1 MKVSAIVNKFL
12 TNVAG
17 TVHKT
22 LQESLAVSVESV
34 LNQNSL
40 TVTSIGRGISS
51 GAYEKHGI
59 KRADRLCG
67 NGNLF
72 REATSIYENICK
84 QWVSSSSRPA
94 ILVDWSNLDDNHNA
108 FLISATLVCDG
119 RPITLYS
126 QTHPLSTKEQPD
138 VHQYFLETLK
148 TLLPENCH
156 PIIIADAGFKV
167 PWHKAVLS
175 LGWDYVG
182 RVRKPNHCKLDGEDE
197 FQCMDD
203 VFKKATGTPKYYKG
217 KLTESHHFE
226 TTFVLYNNPPKGRHK
241 YTAKGERCSSTHSEK
256 HAKGGKEP
264 WVLATSLPPS
274 STLAKRVVKIYKSR
288 MQIEEGYR
296 DIKSRRF
303 GLGFNESKSY
313 KIHRIAILMLIG
325 ILAGI
330 LLILIGAAAEQAG
343 FAKHF
348 QANTVKHRRVLSL
361 HYLGLRMIA
370 QKRLILV
377 REHLVK
383 GIRFLKSMIA
393 QAENGLKNSL
403 N

>member
-1 MKVSAIVNKFL
+1 MKVSAIINKFL
-12 TNVAG
+12 TTVAG
-17 TVHKT
+17 TVKKT
-22 LQESLAVSVESV
+22 LRQSLAVGIESV

-40 TVTSIGRGISS
+40 TVTSIGRGID
-51 GAYEKHGI
+51 GTAYEKHRI
-59 KRADRLCG
+59 KQADRLCG

-72 REATSIYENICK
+72 REATSIYEKICK
-84 QWVSSSSRPA
+84 QWVSNSSRPV
-94 ILVDWSNLDDNHNA
+94 ILVDWSNLDDDHNA

-156 PIIIADAGFKV
+156 PIIVADAGFKV

-197 FQCMDD
+197 FQRMDD
-203 VFKKATGTPKYYKG
+203 VYEKATGTPKYYKG
-217 KLTESHHFE
+217 KLTESHNFE

-330 LLILIGAAAEQAG
+330 LSILIGAAAEQAG
-343 FAKHF
+343 FARYF
-348 QANTVKHRRVLSL
+348 QANTIRHRRVLSL

-370 QKRLILV
+370 QERLVLV
-377 REHLVK
+377 REHFVK
-383 GIRFLKSMIA
+383 GVRYLKSMIA
-393 QAENGLKNSL
+393 EAENGLKKFA
-403 N
+403 